1 MSKITTLIFS
11 LFSLIFFAGC
21 ARTVIPEEVLQLPE
35 YTPVYTSYNLWAN
48 EKSEISSA
56 NVQKGTILPFG
67 TEITFIN
74 ANVGRTMTDM
84 DNATAHVILLE

>member
-74 ANVGRTMTDM
+74 AN
-84 DNATAHVILLE
+84 

>member
-35 YTPVYTSYNLWAN
+35 YTPVYTSYNLG
-48 EKSEISSA
+48 E
-56 NVQKGTILPFG
+56 
-67 TEITFIN
+67 
-74 ANVGRTMTDM
+74 
-84 DNATAHVILLE
+84 